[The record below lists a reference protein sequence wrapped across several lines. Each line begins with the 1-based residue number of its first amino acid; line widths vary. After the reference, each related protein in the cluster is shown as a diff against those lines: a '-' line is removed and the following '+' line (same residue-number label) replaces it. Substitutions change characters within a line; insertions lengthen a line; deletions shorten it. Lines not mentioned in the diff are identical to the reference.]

1 MNKMNTMTHKG
12 YAARIEYSDEDHCFI
27 GHIAGIN
34 DIVGFHGDS
43 VAQLRTA
50 FEDAVEDYLET
61 CEKLNRSPQK
71 PYSGNL
77 MLRLPQKSTQQLP
90 QLPKSVAKASINGQ
104 PIHSLISCKQLRN
117 HLKPPRLSH
126 PNAPQSTPSK
136 AHLRVWVTYIQNHPK
151 DSPPTTACEWDRCA
165 P

>member
-1 MNKMNTMTHKG
+1 MNTMTHKG

-50 FEDAVEDYLET
+50 FEEAVEDYLET
-61 CEKLNRSPQK
+61 CEKLNRPPQK

-77 MLRLPQKSTQQLP
+77 MLRLPP
-90 QLPKSVAKASINGQ
+90 EVHAAIAVAAEVSGKSINQ
-104 PIHSLISCKQLRN
+104 WTTDT
-117 HLKPPRLSH
+117 LSDILQT
-126 PNAPQSTPSK
+126 QSS
-136 AHLRVWVTYIQNHPK
+136 
-151 DSPPTTACEWDRCA
+151 
-165 P
+165 